1 MKTFGASTINFFLN
15 LKPDFHLP
23 DTLQFLLPY
32 QNKMAKEATEKF
44 YGKYYNDRNKRTF
57 IIGINPGRFG
67 AGTTGISFTDPIM
80 LEDECKIKNSFLKKS
95 ELSSTFIY
103 NVIKEYGG
111 VESFYSKFF
120 LTSVCPIGFIKNG
133 KNINYYDDKILL
145 QTSRNFIVKSIKT
158 QIEFG
163 AGNKAAICLG
173 EGKNYQ
179 YLKKLNEEMKFFK
192 EIIPIAHPRYIMQ
205 YKRKKVEEYFTKYLK
220 LLTEVIEKNN

>member
-1 MKTFGASTINFFLN
+1 MRTFGTSTINFFLN

-23 DTLQFLLPY
+23 AAFQLLLPFE
-32 QNKMAKEATEKF
+32 NNMAKEVTEKF
-44 YGKYYNDRNKRTF
+44 YRKFYSDRNKRTF

-67 AGTTGISFTDPIM
+67 AGTTGISFTDPIK
-80 LEDECKIKNSFLKKS
+80 LEDECRINNSFQKKA

-145 QTSRNFIVKSIKT
+145 QTSRNFIVKSIKA

-205 YKRKKVEEYFTKYLK
+205 YKRKKTEEYYTKYLK